1 MKIFFK
7 IFADQ
12 SMDNDAENNVA
23 TTTTPKRQNK
33 IVRKQSKTIRK
44 PFKMASKSLE
54 KTFQTLYV
62 LACAN
67 CFGLLSNS
75 D

>member
-23 TTTTPKRQNK
+23 TTTMPKRQNK

-44 PFKMASKSLE
+44 PFKMA
-54 KTFQTLYV
+54 
-62 LACAN
+62 
-67 CFGLLSNS
+67 
-75 D
+75 